1 MLSGHREVLPQPVQQ
16 RETLGGEAG
25 PPERRGW
32 YAPSRDCTVFRGN
45 YCLSEQIRYGS
56 ASVETETQ
64 LVLDSS
70 CVPVPFHTAFRGA
83 CFRGAGPGSMAQTSA
98 RRMPSHGLVAEV
110 ERRRTSR
117 GRHSA
122 PRAPQE
128 SGATIPGTQRR
139 PGQTDTRAR
148 GTIEESASY
157 PTPASNH
164 RLPKGRSIF
173 IIPSAAKR
181 HKGLTT
187 DQRRLSRRRNLPL

>member
-1 MLSGHREVLPQPVQQ
+1 M
-16 RETLGGEAG
+16 
-25 PPERRGW
+25 
-32 YAPSRDCTVFRGN
+32 C
-45 YCLSEQIRYGS
+45 
-56 ASVETETQ
+56 
-64 LVLDSS
+64 
-70 CVPVPFHTAFRGA
+70 
-83 CFRGAGPGSMAQTSA
+83 
-98 RRMPSHGLVAEV
+98 
-110 ERRRTSR
+110 RRTSR

-181 HKGLTT
+181 HKGLTPNCPSPLHLEAVE
-187 DQRRLSRRRNLPL
+187 RLAAWLALPRIADDPAQPLFPAAKTARGNGRDGFRAKPMTTRTVEKLIGRYVAALVGSPGSL